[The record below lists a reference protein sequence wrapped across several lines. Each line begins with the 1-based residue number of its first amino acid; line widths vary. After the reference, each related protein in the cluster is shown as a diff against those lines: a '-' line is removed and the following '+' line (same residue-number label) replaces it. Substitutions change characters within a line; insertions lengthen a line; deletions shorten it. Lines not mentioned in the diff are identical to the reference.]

1 MKLWSICY
9 STSMETRQIPLDPRR
24 KPVEE
29 IAAWLCREEKD
40 GGCLRTDAEGV
51 RSLAHVLVVVP
62 TAQSGRRLRLKLA
75 ERLGAVVPPEIRL
88 PQQLLGIRDW
98 GLGIGDWGLGI
109 GDRECNVGM

>member
-9 STSMETRQIPLDPRR
+9 ITFMETRQIPLDPRR

-40 GGCLRTDAEGV
+40 GGCLRTGAEGV
-51 RSLAHVLVVVP
+51 RSLAHILVVVP
-62 TAQSGRRLRLKLA
+62 TAQSGRRLRLKIA

-88 PQQLLGIRDW
+88 PQQLLERRDQGSGIRDQRRRSSFSS
-98 GLGIGDWGLGI
+98 GT
-109 GDRECNVGM
+109 M